1 MRYIKRLSL
10 ALAAAMLIT
19 LVGCNA
25 AVTSPAHTDD
35 VLVAVPERTHT
46 PEAVLT
52 PAPTPEPEPT
62 EEPTPSPTPDD
73 GLPYYLYVEKGS
85 FTLTIYE
92 KDENGEYTKVYKA
105 YRIAHGGNKTPA
117 GTYTL
122 GGEEA
127 RERWHDFRTAAPC
140 STPPAT
146 KADCIST
153 PRFTQQAT
161 PRRCGPSII
170 TGTTA

>member
-25 AVTSPAHTDD
+25 AVTSP
-35 VLVAVPERTHT
+35 VQGEEELVAVPERTHT

-52 PAPTPEPEPT
+52 PEPTPEQTAEPEPT

-92 KDENGEYTKVYKA
+92 KDENGEYTKVFRT

-127 RERWHDFRTAAPC
+127 RERWHDFPDGGTVQY
-140 STPPAT
+140 AT
-146 KADCIST
+146 RYEGRLYIHSPLYATSD
-153 PRFTQQAT
+153 PTQMW
-161 PRRCGPSII
+161 PKY
-170 TGTTA
+170 

>member
-1 MRYIKRLSL
+1 MRYIKRLCA

-25 AVTSPAHTDD
+25 AVTSPAHTDE

-46 PEAVLT
+46 PEPVLT
-52 PAPTPEPEPT
+52 PEQTAEPEPT

-92 KDENGEYTKVYKA
+92 KD
-105 YRIAHGGNKTPA
+105 
-117 GTYTL
+117 
-122 GGEEA
+122 
-127 RERWHDFRTAAPC
+127 
-140 STPPAT
+140 
-146 KADCIST
+146 
-153 PRFTQQAT
+153 
-161 PRRCGPSII
+161 
-170 TGTTA
+170 